1 MGDQNRRFHNSF
13 ESQTQKISKSVF
25 VTNFLDTTTARD
37 LWMTCSAYGT
47 VVDVF
52 IPFKR
57 SKARKK
63 FAFVRF
69 IMVTNHD
76 RLVENLCT
84 IWIGR
89 FHLYANLV
97 RFDRPQKP
105 NSTSFKETTPV
116 AHKISFASVLKEDH
130 VVNSDSA
137 LVLDESCIIERHL
150 NLSLMG
156 KVKEVSAIP
165 NLPVMITKEGFQNVK
180 FNYLGGLWILFEF
193 ESISIKDKFLAHT
206 GVGSW
211 FSTIKQADNSFVND
225 ERIVWVSV
233 EGLPIKAWTPNS
245 FRKIVSCW
253 GELVDWEES
262 EQNSLSCK
270 HLCLKTK
277 MNVIINDTRK
287 IIVQGK
293 VFWIRVKELDA
304 WVPDFEEDNS
314 DDLSSDE
321 EEPKANNNIN
331 IDDTSDAD
339 RVSESSFVQE
349 MDHVIDSLPV
359 DSTHSKTGEDNLGED
374 ELQSED
380 PFNIYDLLNKKNKK
394 NNSTCNSGSEEPK
407 FPPGFTPSTTEQELI
422 REDKL
427 QGSTES
433 LGNKA
438 KRRWVNELC
447 HKHKINFVSLQETK
461 AENIDLCSIQELWGN
476 LFFDHVVGSSV
487 GCSGTWTPTSSKLLI
502 ISVYAP
508 QELSEKRELWEYLH
522 CIINRWDGET
532 VIMGDFNEVHLE
544 RERFGSIVNQQG
556 YTAFNNFISR
566 WV

>member
-1 MGDQNRRFHNSF
+1 
-13 ESQTQKISKSVF
+13 
-25 VTNFLDTTTARD
+25 
-37 LWMTCSAYGT
+37 
-47 VVDVF
+47 
-52 IPFKR
+52 
-57 SKARKK
+57 
-63 FAFVRF
+63 
-69 IMVTNHD
+69 
-76 RLVENLCT
+76 
-84 IWIGR
+84 
-89 FHLYANLV
+89 
-97 RFDRPQKP
+97 
-105 NSTSFKETTPV
+105 
-116 AHKISFASVLKEDH
+116 
-130 VVNSDSA
+130 
-137 LVLDESCIIERHL
+137 
-150 NLSLMG
+150 
-156 KVKEVSAIP
+156 
-165 NLPVMITKEGFQNVK
+165 
-180 FNYLGGLWILFEF
+180 
-193 ESISIKDKFLAHT
+193 
-206 GVGSW
+206 
-211 FSTIKQADNSFVND
+211 
-225 ERIVWVSV
+225 
-233 EGLPIKAWTPNS
+233 
-245 FRKIVSCW
+245 
-253 GELVDWEES
+253 
-262 EQNSLSCK
+262 
-270 HLCLKTK
+270 

-293 VFWIRVKELDA
+293 VFWIRVKEIDA
-304 WVPDFEEDNS
+304 WVLDFEEDNS
-314 DDLSSDE
+314 DDLFSDE

-433 LGNKA
+433 KQKRGVPSLRSSNSGSFKLKAGGSILDLMEELVSVGQTMGYNMEGCIKDIESIIGLGNKA

-487 GCSGTWTPTSSKLLI
+487 GCSGGIVCVWDPTMFVKDHVSKSDYFIALMGTWTPTSSKLLI

-532 VIMGDFNEVHLE
+532 VIMGDFNEVRSE

-556 YTAFNNFISR
+556 SAAFNNFISSTGLIDLPLDGYAFTWSHKSASKMSKLDR
-566 WV
+566 FLLSEGLMELFPQLSAICLDKNLSDHRPILLRELTVDYGPSPFRFFHSWFTMDGFDSFVENTWKTFNIDDVNGLIRLKKKL

>member
-25 VTNFLDTTTARD
+25 VTNFPDTTTARD
-37 LWMTCSAYGT
+37 LWKTCSAYGT

-57 SKARKK
+57 SKAGKK

-69 IMVTNHD
+69 IKVTNLD

-233 EGLPIKAWTPNS
+233 EGLC
-245 FRKIVSCW
+245 R
-253 GELVDWEES
+253 
-262 EQNSLSCK
+262 
-270 HLCLKTK
+270 
-277 MNVIINDTRK
+277 
-287 IIVQGK
+287 
-293 VFWIRVKELDA
+293 
-304 WVPDFEEDNS
+304 
-314 DDLSSDE
+314 
-321 EEPKANNNIN
+321 
-331 IDDTSDAD
+331 ID
-339 RVSESSFVQE
+339 V
-349 MDHVIDSLPV
+349 L
-359 DSTHSKTGEDNLGED
+359 
-374 ELQSED
+374 
-380 PFNIYDLLNKKNKK
+380 
-394 NNSTCNSGSEEPK
+394 
-407 FPPGFTPSTTEQELI
+407 
-422 REDKL
+422 
-427 QGSTES
+427 
-433 LGNKA
+433 
-438 KRRWVNELC
+438 
-447 HKHKINFVSLQETK
+447 
-461 AENIDLCSIQELWGN
+461 
-476 LFFDHVVGSSV
+476 
-487 GCSGTWTPTSSKLLI
+487 
-502 ISVYAP
+502 
-508 QELSEKRELWEYLH
+508 
-522 CIINRWDGET
+522 
-532 VIMGDFNEVHLE
+532 
-544 RERFGSIVNQQG
+544 
-556 YTAFNNFISR
+556 
-566 WV
+566 

>member
-1 MGDQNRRFHNSF
+1 
-13 ESQTQKISKSVF
+13 
-25 VTNFLDTTTARD
+25 
-37 LWMTCSAYGT
+37 
-47 VVDVF
+47 
-52 IPFKR
+52 
-57 SKARKK
+57 
-63 FAFVRF
+63 
-69 IMVTNHD
+69 MVTNLD

-156 KVKEVSAIP
+156 KVKEVSDIP

-180 FNYLGGLWILFEF
+180 FNYLMGLWILFEF

-206 GVGSW
+206 GVRSW

-262 EQNSLSCK
+262 EHNSLSCK

-331 IDDTSDAD
+331 IDDTSDAY

-359 DSTHSKTGEDNLGED
+359 DSTHSKTREDNLGED

-380 PFNIYDLLNKKNKK
+380 HFNIYDLLKKKNKK

-407 FPPGFTPSTTEQELI
+407 FPHGFTLSTTEQELI
-422 REDKL
+422 REDQL
-427 QGSTES
+427 QGSSKSKQKCGVPS
-433 LGNKA
+433 LGSSNSGSFKLKA
-438 KRRWVNELC
+438 
-447 HKHKINFVSLQETK
+447 
-461 AENIDLCSIQELWGN
+461 G
-476 LFFDHVVGSSV
+476 
-487 GCSGTWTPTSSKLLI
+487 
-502 ISVYAP
+502 
-508 QELSEKRELWEYLH
+508 
-522 CIINRWDGET
+522 
-532 VIMGDFNEVHLE
+532 
-544 RERFGSIVNQQG
+544 GSILDLMEELVCVGQ
-556 YTAFNNFISR
+556 
-566 WV
+566 